1 MLFWSIKTLE
11 RRPLPMIDSITSF
24 LGLKDSEVEYCK
36 DVVKNNTTYFY
47 VRLVNRGG
55 RCKQCG
61 TFTKDIK
68 EYRNKKIVHSFLLNE
83 ASSIIYNARRFMCPK
98 CGKTFYETNPF
109 STQYARLTDKT
120 VENVLKL
127 LKNYNETFSSVAKK
141 VHLSAMHVMNIFDEH
156 VQLDR
161 NKLSESIGI
170 DEFYFSRSAKKKYA
184 AIILSLNKGY
194 VIDLLY
200 TREKHRLNS
209 FFRHISKEERSI
221 VKYVSTDMNEVFRDV
236 IASCLPSAKH
246 CIDPF
251 HVIKL
256 INDALNAVRL
266 RVMHLYDDD
275 KRSDEYYLLK
285 HQKHLLFKYIPYDN
299 KYYEAKRNNHFKY
312 ELTEKEKQDMLLAIH
327 PDLENAWTLKENYLL
342 FNDSPGTPEEHREI
356 LEHLIDQFISSNI
369 PEMINV
375 GFTLSRWKEEILN
388 SFYRI
393 DKKVKDKNGNTQ
405 IKNVRVTSGP
415 VEGRNKYIKILLRLA
430 NGYVNF
436 GRFRN
441 RAMYVL
447 NKNELYSK
455 TRLKNTVKI
464 TKKKKKS

>member
-1 MLFWSIKTLE
+1 
-11 RRPLPMIDSITSF
+11 MIDSITFF

-36 DVVKNNTTYFY
+36 DV
-47 VRLVNRGG
+47 
-55 RCKQCG
+55 
-61 TFTKDIK
+61 D
-68 EYRNKKIVHSFLLNE
+68 ED
-83 ASSIIYNARRFMCPK
+83 
-98 CGKTFYETNPF
+98 NPF
-109 STQYARLTDKT
+109 STQYARLTAKT
-120 VENVLKL
+120 V
-127 LKNYNETFSSVAKK
+127 
-141 VHLSAMHVMNIFDEH
+141 
-156 VQLDR
+156 
-161 NKLSESIGI
+161 
-170 DEFYFSRSAKKKYA
+170 
-184 AIILSLNKGY
+184 
-194 VIDLLY
+194 
-200 TREKHRLNS
+200 
-209 FFRHISKEERSI
+209 
-221 VKYVSTDMNEVFRDV
+221 
-236 IASCLPSAKH
+236 
-246 CIDPF
+246 
-251 HVIKL
+251 
-256 INDALNAVRL
+256 
-266 RVMHLYDDD
+266 
-275 KRSDEYYLLK
+275 
-285 HQKHLLFKYIPYDN
+285 
-299 KYYEAKRNNHFKY
+299 
-312 ELTEKEKQDMLLAIH
+312 
-327 PDLENAWTLKENYLL
+327 ENAWTLKENYLL